1 MQMWHKSGRGGGGEG
16 GISDFLGIRMD
27 FQENLGIRSE
37 FGITLKQFKEDNKHF
52 QNASE

>member
-1 MQMWHKSGRGGGGEG
+1 MWHKSGRGGGEV
-16 GISDFLGIRMD
+16 SDFLGIRMD